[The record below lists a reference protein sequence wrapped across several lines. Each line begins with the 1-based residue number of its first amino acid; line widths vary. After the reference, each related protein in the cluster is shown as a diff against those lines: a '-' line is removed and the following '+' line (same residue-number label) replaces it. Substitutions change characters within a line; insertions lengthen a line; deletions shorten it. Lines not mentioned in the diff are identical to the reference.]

1 MMERLTK
8 RINGV
13 VTYIGEENSYDT
25 GQIAAELNAA
35 ARREILERLAA
46 YEDTGLSPQACIEAG
61 EIEAG
66 LSAEDYSIHRMV
78 ELMRAD
84 KDGRLVVLPCKA
96 GDTVYEVTS
105 RKTIS
110 EYRVKAIRV
119 ELFCTFI
126 EWDIVAGFVDKSIF
140 GVPVDEIGKTVFLTR
155 EEADRALEGKRNA

>member
-1 MMERLTK
+1 MERLTK

-126 EWDIVAGFVDKSIF
+126 E
-140 GVPVDEIGKTVFLTR
+140 
-155 EEADRALEGKRNA
+155 